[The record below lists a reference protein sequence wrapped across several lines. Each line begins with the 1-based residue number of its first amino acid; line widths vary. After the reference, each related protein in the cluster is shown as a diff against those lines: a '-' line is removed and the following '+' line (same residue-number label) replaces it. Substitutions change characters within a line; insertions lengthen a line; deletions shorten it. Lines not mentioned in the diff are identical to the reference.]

1 MQEVSSAPA
10 ELEADAGA
18 WGPDAVKVAIFGDM
32 GTAEV
37 DGSFDAGHSNEP
49 PSLQTMRVLKD
60 HLGGVKSGARAQADA
75 GGVEPQL
82 GLVLHI
88 GDLSYA
94 RGYDAQWDEVGEG
107 NVCS

>member
-1 MQEVSSAPA
+1 MAQQGVSSAPA
-10 ELEADAGA
+10 ELEVKADSGA
-18 WGPDAVKVAIFGDM
+18 WGPDAVKVAVFGDM

-37 DGSFDAGHSNEP
+37 DGSLDAGHSNEP
-49 PSLQTMRVLKD
+49 PSLGTMGILKD
-60 HLGGVKSGARAQADA
+60 HLRGVKFGAGVGADA

-94 RGYDAQWDEVGEG
+94 RGYDAQWDEVR
-107 NVCS
+107 